1 MNMFQT
7 VKESVNARQAAER
20 YGFKVNRNGMICCPF
35 HNDRHPSMK
44 VDKGFYCFAC
54 GAKGDVITFAAD
66 FFHLSPL
73 EVVKKLAE
81 DFQIPIMRKTAEKKN
96 CSNNKKTRKRTIYE
110 TEKKV
115 EQWEQECICT
125 LSDYLH
131 LMEEW
136 KKRYAPQNPDE
147 EWTDEFVEACQRME
161 LVNYYLDILLYGEL
175 QERIEFLLTKGEEVE
190 QIEKRMVKYR
200 RKNEGKVGES
210 VG

>member
-115 EQWEQECICT
+115 EQWEQECIRI
-125 LSDYLH
+125 LSEYLR
-131 LMEEW
+131 LLEGW
-136 KKRYAPQNPDE
+136 KRVYAPKDPGDE
-147 EWTDEFVEACQRME
+147 WAEKFVEACRQKE
-161 LVNYYLDILLYGEL
+161 KAEYYLDILLEGDL
-175 QERIEFLLTKGEEVE
+175 QDRIDFLLDKGKEVKE
-190 QIEKRMVKYR
+190 LEKRL
-200 RKNEGKVGES
+200 G
-210 VG
+210 

>member
-54 GAKGDVITFAAD
+54 GAKGDVSTFAAD

-115 EQWEQECICT
+115 EQWEQECIRI
-125 LSDYLH
+125 LSEYLR
-131 LMEEW
+131 LLEGW
-136 KKRYAPQNPDE
+136 KRVYAPKDPGDE
-147 EWTDEFVEACQRME
+147 WAEKFVEACRQKE
-161 LVNYYLDILLYGEL
+161 KAEYYLDILLEGDL
-175 QERIEFLLTKGEEVE
+175 QDRIDFLLDKGKEVKE
-190 QIEKRMVKYR
+190 LEKRL
-200 RKNEGKVGES
+200 G
-210 VG
+210 